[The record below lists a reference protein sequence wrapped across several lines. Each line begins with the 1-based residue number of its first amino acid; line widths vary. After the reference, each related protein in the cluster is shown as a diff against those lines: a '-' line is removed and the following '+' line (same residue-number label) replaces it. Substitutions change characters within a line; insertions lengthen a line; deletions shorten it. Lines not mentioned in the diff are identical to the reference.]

1 MKLPIPKTLER
12 RLRPAVVRGE
22 RFLKEWEW
30 TWTSAFIAGI
40 AISFASIVLLAVIP
54 SWWIYFAANELGWA
68 DPHRILVTIRDML
81 AVGYL
86 TVVAGAFVVTAYQ
99 VQVIRKRL
107 RGEKQAERYSG
118 GYR

>member
-1 MKLPIPKTLER
+1 VKLPIPKALER
-12 RLRPAVVRGE
+12 RLRPAVARGE

-40 AISFASIVLLAVIP
+40 AISIAAIVLLAVIP
-54 SWWIYFAANELGWA
+54 SWWIYFAANELGWT
-68 DPHRILVTIRDML
+68 DPKRLLVTIRDMM
-81 AVGYL
+81 AMGYL
-86 TVVAGAFVVTAYQ
+86 TVVAGAFVVTGYQ

>member
-1 MKLPIPKTLER
+1 VKLPIPKALER
-12 RLRPAVVRGE
+12 RLRPAVARGE

-40 AISFASIVLLAVIP
+40 VISIAAIVLLAGIP
-54 SWWIYFAANELGWA
+54 SWWIYFAANQLGWS

-86 TVVAGAFVVTAYQ
+86 TVVAAAFVVTAYQ
-99 VQVIRKRL
+99 VQAIRKRL

>member
-1 MKLPIPKTLER
+1 VKLPIPKALER
-12 RLRPAVVRGE
+12 RLRPAVARGE
-22 RFLKEWEW
+22 RFLKGWEW

-40 AISFASIVLLAVIP
+40 VISFLAITLLAIIP
-54 SWWIYFAANELGWA
+54 SWWIYFAANQLGWTE
-68 DPHRILVTIRDML
+68 PNRLLVAIRDMMAL
-81 AVGYL
+81 GYL

>member
-1 MKLPIPKTLER
+1 VRLPIPKALER
-12 RLRPAVVRGE
+12 RLRPRIKQGE
-22 RFLKEWEW
+22 DFLRTWEW

-40 AISFASIVLLAVIP
+40 GITFLAITTLAVIP
-54 SWWIYFAANELGWA
+54 SWWLYFADQTLKW
-68 DPHRILVTIRDML
+68 RTRLFITLRDIV
-81 AVGYL
+81 AVGWL
-86 TVVAGAFVVTAYQ
+86 SIWAGVFVITAYK